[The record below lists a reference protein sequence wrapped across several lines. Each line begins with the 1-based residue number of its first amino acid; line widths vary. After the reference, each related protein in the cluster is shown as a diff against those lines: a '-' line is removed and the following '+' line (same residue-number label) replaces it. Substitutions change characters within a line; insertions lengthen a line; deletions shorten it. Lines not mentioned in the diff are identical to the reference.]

1 MKQSN
6 FLRMLVVA
14 FSFVLSGTIAKAQVV
29 VTATAGVTGPTFYT
43 TVGAAFADINAGL
56 PQGSIAVAIQANTIE
71 AGPCVLNESGAGAAS
86 YTAVTVVPIVD
97 GVTISGATPS
107 GRGLIELNGAD
118 NVVIEGDNPN
128 TGGIN
133 RNLTIQNTATN
144 TTTYTSVVRIALS
157 TLIASGDNNVV
168 RNCILLGSAT
178 GRNTAAATSTTGS
191 EHTTYG
197 ILVGG
202 GASTVSNT
210 TAPGAITSVSTTV
223 GTGITAANFT
233 VTNNSI
239 DACARGIAV
248 NGSATSVVNQLT
260 ITNNTIGNATPANPT
275 TVYSRGISVQGF
287 NAATI
292 SGNTFQNIGF
302 YVSTACM
309 GMGIGEVSTGCAN
322 AVIENNMVNTVE
334 NRNTGTY
341 GAYGINLAGG
351 SNHTV
356 RNNFVQGMNHD
367 MSGGFAFSTTFGVYG
382 IRIGSGTGHNIYYN
396 SVNIFGAR
404 FGTPNSTLLSAA
416 LAVVGTGQTG
426 MTIRNNVLSNTLT
439 GGTTSVVAAS
449 IYLPSGG
456 SSAMNLTLNN
466 NFYYDGTVA
475 GQSGIMQVSTTYSVA
490 NLYTSANFIQ
500 GSTAPASNMRAYTST
515 LSAAGTNDDA
525 SWASS
530 AAAPFTSN
538 TDLHINLSA
547 SNVSDL
553 NARAAVIAG
562 ITTDI
567 DGNVRDASTPDI
579 GADEFTIANCSTA
592 DGGTIAPST
601 FSRCAGQTLA
611 MTSTGATVAP
621 GITYQW
627 MVGTTSGGPYVNV
640 TGGTGATTVS
650 YTTDPLTAGTYYYV
664 LQTTCT
670 FGPVSDFS
678 NEVTVTVNALPS
690 VAVSPTSGLFCA
702 GSPAITLTATGAL
715 GYTWSPSA
723 GLSASTGASVDASPS
738 SSTTYTVTGVDANGC
753 TDTATTSI
761 TSGAPPAGVV
771 ASASQT
777 PICIG
782 DTIDLSGAAAATVTV
797 LAQDFTS
804 LGAWTIT
811 NGPTSPVVSNFATR
825 TPPYNNASLQFTN
838 FATPSGGNFLMSDA
852 DAGGS
857 GSTTNTVLTSPV
869 FSTVGMTSANLTFEN
884 LYQRWNSGDITV
896 AVEISTDG
904 GSTWSV
910 LQAYTSDQGVITAN
924 AQVPANA
931 AISLAAYLNQPNMRI
946 RYNYV
951 STWGYY
957 WIIDNIAVSGNTTYT
972 YDWTSSPAGFTS
984 ALQNPVDVVPAAT
997 TDYILTVTNAAGC
1010 SAGDTVSVT
1019 VNALPTVVA
1028 NASANPVCDGDPLTL
1043 TGSGAATY
1051 TWSAGVTDGVSFNP
1065 SATATYTVTG
1075 VDVNG
1080 CEDIDSITVTV
1091 NPLPVVTLSGNSS
1104 FCVGDSTLLTGSSG
1118 GTSQWYMDGQPIAG
1132 ATSNTYYA
1140 TMAGV
1145 YNMTKTNVNG
1155 CVDSASAGIAVT
1167 VNALPVV
1174 TASSTASAVCAG
1186 DSVTL
1191 TGGGAVTY
1199 TWTGGVTDNVA
1210 FSPATTD
1217 TYTVTGTD
1225 GNGCMDT
1232 ATVMVTVN
1240 ALPAVTANATSTSIC
1255 TGDSLTLTGSGAV
1268 TYTWSGS
1275 VSDGVAFVPAATD
1288 SYTVTGTDSNGCMNM
1303 DSVTVAV
1310 NALPAVTANATAT
1323 TVCSGSPVTF
1333 TGSGAASYTWT
1344 GGVTDGVAFNPSATG
1359 TYIVTGIDSN
1369 GCSGMDS
1376 ISVTV
1381 NPLPA
1386 VTYSIAASTI
1396 CVDDANM
1403 TLTAGTPAGGTWSG
1417 TGVSGNSFDPS
1428 VPGAG
1433 MAVITYAYT
1442 DSLGCTGTASDSILV
1457 DPCTGIATNGVAAD
1471 VNIYP
1476 NPNEGQFMIQLPA
1489 APASPVQVEITNELG
1504 QLIDAFTMTGTTK
1517 EVNISQL
1524 EGGVYFVRI
1533 ISGDVVSV
1541 HRVVKQ

>member
-1 MKQSN
+1 
-6 FLRMLVVA
+6 MLVVA

-56 PQGSIAVAIQANTIE
+56 PQGAIAVAIQANTIE
-71 AGPCVLNESGAGAAS
+71 TGPCVLNESGAGAAT
-86 YTAVTVVPIVD
+86 YTTVTVVPIVD

-133 RNLTIQNTATN
+133 RNLTIQNTAAN

-157 TLIASGDNNVV
+157 TLITSGDNNVV

-210 TAPGAITSVSTTV
+210 TAPNAITSVSTTV

-239 DACARGIAV
+239 NSCARGVAV
-248 NGSATSVVNQLT
+248 NGSAVTVVNALT
-260 ITNNTIGNATPANPT
+260 ITGNTIGSSTPADPT

-287 NAATI
+287 NAAAI

-309 GMGIGEVSTGCAN
+309 GIGIGEVSTGCAN

-396 SVNIFGAR
+396 SVNIFGTR

-426 MTIRNNVLSNTLT
+426 MTIRNNVFSNTLT

-449 IYLPSGG
+449 IYLPSGT
-456 SSAMNLTLNN
+456 SAMNLTLNN

-475 GQSGIMQVSTTYSVA
+475 GQSGIMQVSTTYSAA

-601 FSRCAGQTLA
+601 ISRCAGQTLA

-702 GSPAITLTATGAL
+702 GSPAITLNATGAL

-738 SSTTYTVTGVDANGC
+738 GSTTYTVTGVDANGC

-761 TSGAPPAGVV
+761 TSGAPPSGVV
-771 ASASQT
+771 ASASQA
-777 PICIG
+777 PICTG
-782 DTIDLSGAAAATVTV
+782 DTIDLMGAAAATVTV
-797 LAQDFTS
+797 LSQDFTS

-811 NGPTSPVVSNFATR
+811 NGPTSPVISNFATR

-838 FATPSGGNFLMSDA
+838 FATPSGGDFLMSDA

-869 FSTVGMTSANLTFEN
+869 FSTVGMTSADLTFEN

-896 AVEISTDG
+896 ALEISTDG
-904 GSTWSV
+904 GATWTV
-910 LQAYTSDQGVITAN
+910 LRNYLALGNQGVVTAN
-924 AQVPANA
+924 AQVPANES
-931 AISLAAYLNQPNMRI
+931 INLSAYLNQPNMRI

-957 WIIDNIAVSGNTTYT
+957 WIIDNIAVSGAATYT

-1010 SAGDTVSVT
+1010 TADDTVSVT
-1019 VNALPTVVA
+1019 VNPLPTVTA
-1028 NASANPVCDGDPLTL
+1028 NASATTVCDGSPVTL

-1051 TWSAGVTDGVSFNP
+1051 TWTGGVSDGVAFNP
-1065 SATATYTVTG
+1065 SVTDTYTVTG
-1075 VDVNG
+1075 TDANG
-1080 CEDIDSITVTV
+1080 CMDSASIMVTV
-1091 NPLPVVTLSGNSS
+1091 NPLPAVTASS
-1104 FCVGDSTLLTGSSG
+1104 TASAICAGDSVTVMGSGAVTYAWTGG
-1118 GTSQWYMDGQPIAG
+1118 VTDMVAFAPAATDTYTVTGTDA
-1132 ATSNTYYA
+1132 
-1140 TMAGV
+1140 
-1145 YNMTKTNVNG
+1145 NG
-1155 CVDSASAGIAVT
+1155 CEDTATVMVT

-1191 TGGGAVTY
+1191 TGSGAVTY
-1199 TWTGGVTDNVA
+1199 TWTGGVMDSVA
-1210 FSPATTD
+1210 FVPAATD

-1288 SYTVTGTDSNGCMNM
+1288 SYTVTGVDANGCMNM

-1310 NALPAVTANATAT
+1310 NALPTVTANATAT
-1323 TVCSGSPVTF
+1323 TVCAGSPVTL
-1333 TGSGAASYTWT
+1333 TGSGAASYNWT
-1344 GGVTDGVAFNPSATG
+1344 GGVTDGVAFNPSATS

-1376 ISVTV
+1376 ISITV

-1386 VTYSIAASTI
+1386 VTYSIAASMI

-1442 DSLGCTGTASDSILV
+1442 DSLGCTGTASDSIIV
-1457 DPCTGIATNGVAAD
+1457 DPCTGIATKGVVAD

-1476 NPNEGQFMIQLPA
+1476 NPNEGQFTIQLPA
-1489 APASPVQVEITNELG
+1489 APASPVQVEIMNELG

-1517 EVNISQL
+1517 EVSISQL